1 MEVVAVREKMLD
13 IAVFRRTFVD
23 PAAGEE
29 EYIFQYPKYKRVVQ
43 ELLGSNPILREK
55 LASLVLDAP
64 SFVVT
69 EEVFWRNF
77 FLRCNALRVDA
88 GVPPYLPEVKAT
100 MSTVAALASFQ
111 RFKRGVLLRKR
122 RSTDGIVRMRHT
134 LLSRRSASAD
144 SADPSTSSRSSLGSL
159 RASSSASDRAPDV
172 DLGELDLDL
181 DGEIERELIRRRPSR
196 TVEPVGRA
204 AK

>member
-1 MEVVAVREKMLD
+1 V
-13 IAVFRRTFVD
+13 IH
-23 PAAGEE
+23 
-29 EYIFQYPKYKRVVQ
+29 
-43 ELLGSNPILREK
+43 ELLGSNPILRDK
-55 LASLVLDAP
+55 LATLVRDSP
-64 SFVVT
+64 CFVVT

-88 GVPPYLPEVKAT
+88 GVPAYLPEVRAS
-100 MSTVAALASFQ
+100 MSSVAALASFQ

-122 RSTDGIVRMRHT
+122 RSTDGIVRMRRT
-134 LLSRRSASAD
+134 LLARRSASVD
-144 SADPSTSSRSSLGSL
+144 SADPTAGSPGSL
-159 RASSSASDRAPDV
+159 RASACSPDV

-196 TVEPVGRA
+196 TVEPIGLS